1 MDRKSRKSNQRSPL
15 HVDGTEP
22 EQAGGV
28 TSDRWAFY
36 TLLTGPEAQ
45 EALHAEFKAGFS
57 AFSLLSH
64 PPFEAVLMSKDV
76 KSLPGEGLGWGKE
89 REAGRRAWLSCL
101 LAEFVTLVLALVS
114 TARVLLGTQL
124 QITDGLQAENVQ
136 N

>member
-1 MDRKSRKSNQRSPL
+1 MAIVLWIGKAGSLTSGVPFTLTGLRPSRR
-15 HVDGTEP
+15 
-22 EQAGGV
+22 GGV

-101 LAEFVTLVLALVS
+101 LGVCYRGASV
-114 TARVLLGTQL
+114 G
-124 QITDGLQAENVQ
+124 
-136 N
+136 